1 MYFVNIDERLPHK
14 YPVRFIKEVKE
25 ENETDAESLIE
36 FMEMP
41 TLAGVVEA
49 AAQNVVFI
57 KSMYRQYDGGVLTG
71 MKDVILLEEL
81 QAGEYHVKSAI
92 AARIEHF
99 CTIKF
104 ELLSKSKIVAQ
115 GQMNIVMKER
125 K

>member
-14 YPVRFIKEVKE
+14 YPIRFIKEVKE
-25 ENETDAESLIE
+25 GNETHAESLIE
-36 FMEMP
+36 FQEVP

-57 KSMYRQYDGGVLTG
+57 KSLYRKYDGGVLTG
-71 MKDVILLEEL
+71 MKDVNLLEEL
-81 QAGEYHVKSAI
+81 QAGEYHVKSSI
-92 AARIEHF
+92 AARIEQF
-99 CTIKF
+99 CTIEF
-104 ELLSKSKIVAQ
+104 ELLFQSRVVAE